1 MLNPFSENF
10 AFKGIDDT
18 LTSIARKF
26 IPGSEEFI
34 LNGVIDKIGS
44 LLDFL
49 NPTSENFILK
59 DVILNIIKIFSFLNP
74 LDKNFIGYKFMDL
87 LSDLFTSLFVPDD
100 DAFNQFTDIFNSK
113 LGFVT
118 NIQDDFKDIKALLSG
133 GEVSTLSN
141 TAPTL
146 SFNINSKYYSGDLMI
161 IDLSWYQ
168 PFKPFVDSILGSFMI
183 IFLVVRLFIYLPSII
198 QASGAFGVI
207 GYMDSKGGKS

>member
-1 MLNPFSENF
+1 M
-10 AFKGIDDT
+10 
-18 LTSIARKF
+18 TSIARKF
-26 IPGSEEFI
+26 IPGSDEFI

-87 LSDLFTSLFVPDD
+87 LSNLFTSLFVPDD
-100 DAFNQFTDIFNSK
+100 DIFTQFTDIFNSK
-113 LGFVT
+113 LGFVS

-141 TAPTL
+141 TAPFL
-146 SFNINSKYYSGDLMI
+146 SFNVNSKYYSGDLMI

-168 PFKPFVDSILGSFMI
+168 PFKPFVDAILGSFMI
-183 IFLVVRLFIYLPSII
+183 IFLIARLFVYLPTII
-198 QASGAFGVI
+198 SGAGAFGFFTHN
-207 GYMDSKGGKS
+207 DKGGND